1 MMKDNEFIKETSS
14 IIEEIEAQLQSV
26 LAKKKEAVEQEL
38 QEKIRAEQEE
48 AQKKISQIE
57 NELEGNKEA
66 LENYKNVLTQFE
78 NDKEGVKGEI
88 KTHLNVAI
96 QLQTDIEKMTGQTLQ
111 ELKIVG
117 DLTKRL
123 EEINHEASAK
133 VNTLKTE
140 LEEKYGI
147 VAQVP
152 ESIGADEV
160 EFDLEN
166 ELAKLEKIKELLG
179 SPDVVMRSFAED
191 VKVKEK
197 KPEGEA
203 PAEEAKTEEEV
214 AEGEAEAESKEKATE
229 GEEPTAEAEAVKAE
243 AEAEE
248 KTAEEAK
255 AEDKDEEETEDKDEE
270 KAEDKAEGEA
280 KGKAEEKA
288 EEDKKAKKAKA
299 DDATAET
306 KADESFK
313 HAFEA
318 LDKYRKSEDIEGN
331 GYMMFYE
338 NKGKIIL
345 DGESFVAYLNNNL
358 EDVKKLYNK
367 LQETESPKEQ
377 FFTKQEI
384 IKKQDVL
391 RRYMLSFIGKGEL
404 EVSNLPQFTKEILNM
419 DILKNILE
427 KVSMENWS
435 NQEDFTSFDTLTND
449 LKESFYEK
457 ITPPDKYLESIKEE
471 LEAA

>member
-1 MMKDNEFIKETSS
+1 MVKDNNFIKESAS
-14 IIEEIEAQLQSV
+14 IIEEIEAQLQNV
-26 LAKKKEAVEQEL
+26 LAKKKEEVEQEL

-57 NELEGNKEA
+57 TELEGNKEA

-78 NDKEGVKGEI
+78 SDKEGVKNEI
-88 KTHLNVAI
+88 KAHLNVAI

-111 ELKIVG
+111 ELKTVG

-123 EEINHEASAK
+123 EEINNEASTK
-133 VNTLKTE
+133 VNALKTE

-160 EFDLEN
+160 EFNLEN
-166 ELAKLEKIKELLG
+166 ELAKLQQIKELL
-179 SPDVVMRSFAED
+179 SSTDVGMKDFAKD
-191 VKVKEK
+191 VNAWEKEPK
-197 KPEGEA
+197 EEA
-203 PAEEAKTEEEV
+203 PAEEGMAEEA
-214 AEGEAEAESKEKATE
+214 AEGEAEAEFREKATE
-229 GEEPTAEAEAVKAE
+229 GEEPTAEAEAEEAE
-243 AEAEE
+243 AEAEKKAAEGERAEE
-248 KTAEEAK
+248 KDEEAK
-255 AEDKDEEETEDKDEE
+255 DV
-270 KAEDKAEGEA
+270 
-280 KGKAEEKA
+280 
-288 EEDKKAKKAKA
+288 
-299 DDATAET
+299 DATAET

-313 HAFEA
+313 TAFEA
-318 LDKYRKSEDIEGN
+318 LDEYRKSEDVEGN
-331 GYMMFYE
+331 GYMVFYE

-391 RRYMLSFIGKGEL
+391 RKYMLSFIGKGEL
-404 EVSNLPQFTKEILNM
+404 EVSNLPQFTEEILNM
-419 DILKNILE
+419 DVLKNILE

-435 NQEDFTSFDTLTND
+435 NQEDFTSFDTLTNN

-471 LEAA
+471 LETA

>member
-1 MMKDNEFIKETSS
+1 MVNDNNFIKESAS
-14 IIEEIEAQLQSV
+14 IIEEIEAQLQNV
-26 LAKKKEAVEQEL
+26 LSKKKEAVEQEL

-48 AQKKISQIE
+48 AQKRISQIE

-78 NDKEGVKGEI
+78 SDKEGVKNEI
-88 KTHLNVAI
+88 KAHLNVAI

-111 ELKIVG
+111 ELKTVG
-117 DLTKRL
+117 DLTKKL
-123 EEINHEASAK
+123 EEINHEASTK
-133 VNTLKTE
+133 VNVLKTE

-147 VAQVP
+147 VTQVP

-160 EFDLEN
+160 DFDLEN
-166 ELAKLEKIKELLG
+166 ELTKLERIKELLG
-179 SPDVVMRSFAED
+179 SPDVTMKDYAED
-191 VKVKEK
+191 MKPVGKEPK
-197 KPEGEA
+197 EGV
-203 PAEEAKTEEEV
+203 PAEEEKTEEE
-214 AEGEAEAESKEKATE
+214 EEDKTEEIKDEADLKDKDTE
-229 GEEPTAEAEAVKAE
+229 GEEPTAEAEAGEAE
-243 AEAEE
+243 AEADE
-248 KTAEEAK
+248 KSG
-255 AEDKDEEETEDKDEE
+255 DKE
-270 KAEDKAEGEA
+270 
-280 KGKAEEKA
+280 KAEEKA
-288 EEDKKAKKAKA
+288 EEKA
-299 DDATAET
+299 DDEEVGEGKDTDAKTET

-313 HAFEA
+313 TAFEA
-318 LDKYRKSEDIEGN
+318 LDKYRKSEDVEGN

-338 NKGKIIL
+338 NKGKIVL

-377 FFTKQEI
+377 FFIKQEI

-391 RRYMLSFIGKGEL
+391 RKYMLSFIGKGEL
-404 EVSNLPQFTKEILNM
+404 EVSNLPQFTKDILNM
-419 DILKNILE
+419 DVLKNILE

-435 NQEDFTSFDTLTND
+435 NQEDFTSFDTLTNE

-457 ITPPDKYLESIKEE
+457 ITPPDKYLESIKDE

>member
-1 MMKDNEFIKETSS
+1 MVKDNNFIKESSS

-26 LAKKKEAVEQEL
+26 LTKKKEEVEQEL
-38 QEKIRAEQEE
+38 QEKIRVEQEE
-48 AQKKISQIE
+48 AQKRISQIE
-57 NELEGNKEA
+57 SELEGNKEA

-78 NDKEGVKGEI
+78 NDKEGVKDEI
-88 KTHLNVAI
+88 KAHLNMAI

-111 ELKIVG
+111 ELKTVG
-117 DLTKRL
+117 ELTKKL
-123 EEINHEASAK
+123 EEINHEASTK
-133 VNTLKTE
+133 VNALKTE

-147 VAQVP
+147 VTQVP
-152 ESIGADEV
+152 ESIGADDV
-160 EFDLEN
+160 EFNLEN
-166 ELAKLEKIKELLG
+166 ELAKLQQIKELL
-179 SPDVVMRSFAED
+179 SSTDVAMKDFAAQ
-191 VKVKEK
+191 VKAEEKEPKEK
-197 KPEGEA
+197 EPKEKE
-203 PAEEAKTEEEV
+203 PAEEAKAEEK
-214 AEGEAEAESKEKATE
+214 AEGEEEDKSEEKATE
-229 GEEPTAEAEAVKAE
+229 GEEPTAEAEAEKAE

-248 KTAEEAK
+248 KAE
-255 AEDKDEEETEDKDEE
+255 
-270 KAEDKAEGEA
+270 
-280 KGKAEEKA
+280 GKAEEKP
-288 EEDKKAKKAKA
+288 EKAKDAAAKV
-299 DDATAET
+299 ET

-313 HAFEA
+313 TGFEA
-318 LDKYRKSEDIEGN
+318 LDKYRKSEDVEGN

-338 NKGKIIL
+338 NKGKIVL

-404 EVSNLPQFTKEILNM
+404 EVSNLPKFTQDILNM
-419 DILKNILE
+419 DVLKNILE

-435 NQEDFTSFDTLTND
+435 NQEDFTSFDTLTNN

-457 ITPPDKYLESIKEE
+457 ITPPDKYLESIREE

>member
-1 MMKDNEFIKETSS
+1 MVKDNNFIKESSS
-14 IIEEIEAQLQSV
+14 IIEEIESQLQDV
-26 LAKKKEAVEQEL
+26 LSKKKEAVEQEL

-48 AQKKISQIE
+48 AQKRISQIE
-57 NELEGNKEA
+57 SELEGNKEA

-88 KTHLNVAI
+88 KAHLNMAI

-117 DLTKRL
+117 DLTKKL
-123 EEINHEASAK
+123 EEINSEASTK
-133 VNTLKTE
+133 VNALKTE

-147 VAQVP
+147 VTQVP

-160 EFDLEN
+160 DFDLEN
-166 ELAKLEKIKELLG
+166 ELAKLQQIKELLG
-179 SPDVVMRSFAED
+179 STDVVMKSFAED
-191 VKVKEK
+191 VKAEEKEPK
-197 KPEGEA
+197 EEA
-203 PAEEAKTEEEV
+203 PAEEEQTEEA
-214 AEGEAEAESKEKATE
+214 AEEEAEAELKEKATE
-229 GEEPTAEAEAVKAE
+229 GEEPTAEAEAGEAE

-248 KTAEEAK
+248 K
-255 AEDKDEEETEDKDEE
+255 
-270 KAEDKAEGEA
+270 
-280 KGKAEEKA
+280 AEEKT
-288 EEDKKAKKAKA
+288 EEEPEGEPEESKDA
-299 DDATAET
+299 DATAET

-313 HAFEA
+313 TAFEA
-318 LDKYRKSEDIEGN
+318 LDKYRKSEDVEGN

-338 NKGKIIL
+338 NKGKIVL

-358 EDVKKLYNK
+358 EEVKKLYNK

-391 RRYMLSFIGKGEL
+391 RKYMLSFIGKGEL
-404 EVSNLPQFTKEILNM
+404 EVSNLPQFTQEILNM
-419 DILKNILE
+419 DVLKNILE

-435 NQEDFTSFDTLTND
+435 NQEDFTSFDKLTNN
-449 LKESFYEK
+449 LKENFYGK
-457 ITPPDKYLESIKEE
+457 ITPPDRYLESIKDE